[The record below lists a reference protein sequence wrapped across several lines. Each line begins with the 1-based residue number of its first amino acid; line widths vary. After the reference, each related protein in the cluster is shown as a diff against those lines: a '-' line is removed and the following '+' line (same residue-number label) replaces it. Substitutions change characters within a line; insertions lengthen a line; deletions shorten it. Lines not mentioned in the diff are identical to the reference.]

1 MAALNCF
8 VMNVQH
14 LLLLVLWGTLSST
27 AHAQWQW
34 LDDSGRKVFSDRPPP
49 PSVPAQKV
57 LHKPAG
63 AGVTQTPAAAATQKT
78 GTSTSASAEAPA
90 SGVDAELEKKK
101 AEQEA
106 EEAQQK
112 QAEEQKVALQRKENC
127 DRAKRARDLMQS
139 GQMLGHTNAQG
150 ERGFMSN
157 ATRKQELTRA
167 NQTISSDCR

>member
-1 MAALNCF
+1 
-8 VMNVQH
+8 MNVQR
-14 LLLLVLWGTLSST
+14 LLLLALWSALSCT

-34 LDDSGRKVFSDRPPP
+34 LDDSDRKVFSDRPPP

-63 AGVTQTPAAAATQKT
+63 AGVTQTTAATTTSK
-78 GTSTSASAEAPA
+78 TSTNAATDTPS

-101 AEQEA
+101 SEQEA
-106 EEAQQK
+106 EETKQK

-139 GQMLGHTNAQG
+139 GQMLSHTNAQG
-150 ERGFMSN
+150 ERGFMSD
-157 ATRKQELTRA
+157 AARKQELARA
-167 NQTISSDCR
+167 GQTIASDCR

>member
-1 MAALNCF
+1 
-8 VMNVQH
+8 MNVQH

-57 LHKPAG
+57 LHKPTG
-63 AGVTQTPAAAATQKT
+63 AGVTQTTAATTANK
-78 GTSTSASAEAPA
+78 TSTNAATDTPS

-101 AEQEA
+101 SEQEA
-106 EEAQQK
+106 EEAKQK

-139 GQMLGHTNAQG
+139 GQMLSHTNA
-150 ERGFMSN
+150 
-157 ATRKQELTRA
+157 
-167 NQTISSDCR
+167 

>member
-1 MAALNCF
+1 
-8 VMNVQH
+8 MNVQH

-27 AHAQWQW
+27 AQAQWQW

-57 LHKPAG
+57 LHKPVG
-63 AGVTQTPAAAATQKT
+63 AGVTQTPATTTTQKT
-78 GTSTSASAEAPA
+78 GTSATTDTPA

-106 EEAQQK
+106 EEARQK
-112 QAEEQKVALQRKENC
+112 QAEEHKVALQRKENC

-150 ERGFMSN
+150 ERGFMSD

-167 NQTISSDCR
+167 NQTISSDCG

>member
-1 MAALNCF
+1 
-8 VMNVQH
+8 MNVQH

-27 AHAQWQW
+27 AQAQWQW

-63 AGVTQTPAAAATQKT
+63 AGVTQAPATTPAQK
-78 GTSTSASAEAPA
+78 TSASTDSPT

-112 QAEEQKVALQRKENC
+112 QAEEHKVALQRKENC

-150 ERGFMSN
+150 ERGFMSD

-167 NQTISSDCR
+167 NQTISSDCG